1 MKRNKINLRR
11 NIYLYNFFTFSK
23 RLVSA
28 SEEHSDRARA
38 ILPAGRVWKIRKGE
52 IIRSH
57 SAVLWCGNLQQRRPL
72 WRAGNRTRGKLVQI
86 RMLNA
91 ALLLETRVPLSPN
104 TNAATLVLS
113 LVQLVLQQPLEQNQ
127 QETQNE
133 RGQDESNVC
142 FNISF
147 LK

>member
-1 MKRNKINLRR
+1 MGNNL
-11 NIYLYNFFTFSK
+11 FS
-23 RLVSA
+23 RHGTVVPALA
-28 SEEHSDRARA
+28 TEET
-38 ILPAGRVWKIRKGE
+38 ILEGWDG
-52 IIRSH
+52 
-57 SAVLWCGNLQQRRPL
+57 
-72 WRAGNRTRGKLVQI
+72 TRGNLVQI
-86 RMLNA
+86 RMLNP